1 MTSESTWFFEQP
13 RFTKPM
19 VVFFLF
25 RRDGVMNREDM
36 ESSLRD
42 GSKACQSN
50 EQRAIGD
57 VVGGEKASF

>member
-1 MTSESTWFFEQP
+1 
-13 RFTKPM
+13 M
-19 VVFFLF
+19 VVFLLF
-25 RRDGVMNREDM
+25 GREGVINREDM